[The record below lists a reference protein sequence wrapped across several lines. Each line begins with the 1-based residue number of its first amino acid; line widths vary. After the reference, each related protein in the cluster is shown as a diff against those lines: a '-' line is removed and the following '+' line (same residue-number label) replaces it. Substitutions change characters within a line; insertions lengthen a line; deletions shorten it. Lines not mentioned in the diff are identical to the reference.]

1 MNDRAVA
8 RRYAEGFL
16 AYAKETVGAK
26 AGLEDLVSLGELLKR
41 DPTLLK
47 FLKNPEITYS
57 EKAAFVD
64 AAFKVPPASF
74 SEETREFI
82 KLIVE
87 KHRSEEAID
96 ITQEAKELYYREM
109 GIERTTI
116 RSARPLSPET
126 LKAVKERLEAKL
138 GKKLEVETVVDPALI
153 GGIQA
158 IVGNV
163 VIDSSIKRKLSELKE
178 YLMEIKVD

>member
-16 AYAKETVGAK
+16 EFAKETIGAK
-26 AGLEDLVSLGELLKR
+26 KGLEDLISFGRLLDK
-41 DPTLLK
+41 DPGLLK

-57 EKAAFVD
+57 EKAVFVD
-64 AAFKVPPASF
+64 AVFKGPSAGF
-74 SEETREFI
+74 SEETRDFI

-87 KHRSEEAID
+87 KHRSEAATD

-116 RSARPLSPET
+116 KSSRPLSPEM

-138 GKKLEVETVVDPALI
+138 GKKLEVEAVVDPSLI

-158 IVGNV
+158 IVGNI
-163 VIDSSIKRKLSELKE
+163 VIDGSIKRKLSELKE